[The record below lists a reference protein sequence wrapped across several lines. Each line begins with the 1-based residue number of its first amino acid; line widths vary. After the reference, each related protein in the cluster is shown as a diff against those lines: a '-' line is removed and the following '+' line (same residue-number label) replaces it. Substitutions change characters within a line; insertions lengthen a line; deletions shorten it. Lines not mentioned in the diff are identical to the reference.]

1 MINSGDGDKGTAE
14 MPFEFYKK
22 WVNDPEGTRKMV
34 EDITRPTVGTDESP
48 IDGIPNKK
56 TSHR

>member
-1 MINSGDGDKGTAE
+1 

-22 WVNDPEGTRKMV
+22 WVNDPDGTRKMV